1 MQEAGRSTPPSSSAF
16 AMRPTR
22 EIRSETEITETDSS
36 VSFRRVILWGAVAIA
51 LVIGVVLYFKYER
64 LLAPLLG

>member
-1 MQEAGRSTPPSSSAF
+1 
-16 AMRPTR
+16 MRPTR